1 MSRIKNGVLTIVK
14 ALKFEEQ
21 TLLEIPENRVMEVIS
36 NEGTAGKAYITVM
49 AGEGNAVPT
58 RKEIPLAGET
68 QFPII
73 LDELIANIA
82 AVAADLKVNYATGEL
97 DTEAK
102 ILVATNATNTKVNAI
117 ATALNTLTAAL
128 VTAGI
133 MAKAG

>member
-1 MSRIKNGVLTIVK
+1 MSRIKNGLLTIVK
-14 ALKFEEQ
+14 ALKFEKQ

-49 AGEGNAVPT
+49 AGVGNAVPT
-58 RKEIPLAGET
+58 RKEIPLAGAT
-68 QFPII
+68 QIPII
-73 LDELIANIA
+73 LDERIANIA
-82 AVAADLKVNYATGEL
+82 AVAANLKTDYAAGDL
-97 DTEAK
+97 DTEAE

-133 MAKAG
+133 MAAP

>member
-1 MSRIKNGVLTIVK
+1 MSRIKNGILTIVK
-14 ALKFEEQ
+14 ALKFEKQ
-21 TLLEIPENRVMEVIS
+21 TLLEVPENRVMEVIS

-58 RKEIPLAGET
+58 RKEIPLAEAT
-68 QFPII
+68 QIPVI

-82 AVAADLKVNYATGEL
+82 AVAADLKDDYTAGEL
-97 DTEAK
+97 ETA
-102 ILVATNATNTKVNAI
+102 LLAATNATNTKVNAI

-133 MAKAG
+133 MATAG